1 MLATLEANL
10 VHTTCPECTIMHS
23 IPQAVPLPTAYIVV
37 ASVYL
42 AVCAV
47 SSLWDLA
54 DRYRRKLARMK
65 LSKVQRQV
73 KYEEQQRK
81 LMKELIAD

>member
-1 MLATLEANL
+1 
-10 VHTTCPECTIMHS
+10 VHATCPECTIRYS
-23 IPQAVPLPTAYIVV
+23 IPKSETVSTTFIVV

-42 AVCAV
+42 AVCV
-47 SSLWDLA
+47 LSTLWDLA
-54 DRYRRKLARMK
+54 DRYRRELARMK

>member
-1 MLATLEANL
+1 
-10 VHTTCPECTIMHS
+10 
-23 IPQAVPLPTAYIVV
+23 V

-42 AVCAV
+42 AVCV
-47 SSLWDLA
+47 LSTLWDLA
-54 DRYRRKLARMK
+54 DRYRRELARMK

>member
-1 MLATLEANL
+1 M
-10 VHTTCPECTIMHS
+10 
-23 IPQAVPLPTAYIVV
+23 
-37 ASVYL
+37 YL
-42 AVCAV
+42 AVCAL
-47 SSLWDLA
+47 STLWDLA
-54 DRYRRKLARMK
+54 DRYRRELARMK

>member
-1 MLATLEANL
+1 MRYSIPKSEA
-10 VHTTCPECTIMHS
+10 VSTTC
-23 IPQAVPLPTAYIVV
+23 IVV

-42 AVCAV
+42 VVC
-47 SSLWDLA
+47 SLSTLWDLA
-54 DRYRRKLARMK
+54 DRYRRELARMK